1 LYEAAPESPN
11 LSRESR
17 VLASVRRTSSQHA
30 AEKVRPLASALVTNG
45 HTPAIAGTAQSIQR
59 PSDADLLDRRGPI
72 DLMLD
77 AARAAADDAG
87 APSLLEKLDWVAVV
101 GGLWRFTNPGQLI
114 AAAVGS
120 PDAATALSAF
130 SGSSGQDLVGIAA
143 ERIARGEID
152 VALVVGGEA
161 RWTEQRLKREG
172 ATPRWSTEPGEGTP
186 EALSPFANEMMAEMA
201 TLGPPAVSYA
211 LFEDSLRASRGESI
225 DTTRDRAAALWAA
238 MSDVAAT
245 NPFAWDQ
252 SAHSV
257 TQVRDVTADNRMIAF
272 PYTKAMVANNTVDMA
287 SAVLLCSVD
296 AARAAGVA
304 DDRLVFPLA
313 VTVAHETWQ
322 VVNRDQLHGC
332 PALTTAGHTAFK
344 HAGITVDDV
353 EHVDLYACFPSIVQM
368 SANALGLST
377 DRPLTV
383 TGGLGFAGA
392 PLANSTGQSI
402 AAIVPLVRGGG
413 YGLVHGNGGMATKHA
428 FGVYGTTPPDEF
440 RRIDCQDD
448 VMDNARAG
456 VPDGWSGDGTV
467 EAATVVFDRE
477 GPSYLFAAMRAADG
491 ARAFARSTDD
501 AAMAEAMKVGVA
513 GQPCERTADGE
524 LRLR

>member
-1 LYEAAPESPN
+1 M
-11 LSRESR
+11 
-17 VLASVRRTSSQHA
+17 
-30 AEKVRPLASALVTNG
+30 TNG
-45 HTPAIAGTAQSIQR
+45 RTPAIAGTAQTIQR
-59 PSDADLLDRRGPI
+59 PGAVDVIDGRGPI
-72 DLMLD
+72 ELMID

-87 APSLLEKLDWVAVV
+87 APSLLTKLDWVAVV
-101 GGLWRFTNPGQLI
+101 GGVWRFTNPGQLV

-120 PDAATALSAF
+120 PEAKTALSAF
-130 SGSSGQDLVGIAA
+130 SGSSGQDLVGMAA

-152 VALVVGGEA
+152 VALVLGGEA
-161 RWTEQRLKREG
+161 RWSEQRLKRDG
-172 ATPRWSTEPGEGTP
+172 LTPKWINDPGEGTP
-186 EALSPFANEMMAEMA
+186 EPLSPFAPEMMVEMA
-201 TLGPPAVSYA
+201 TLGPPAVAYA

-225 DTTRDRAAALWAA
+225 DTTRDRAAKLWAA

-245 NPFAWDQ
+245 NPFAWDT
-252 SAHSV
+252 SAH
-257 TQVRDVTADNRMIAF
+257 TAAEVRDATPDNRMIAF

-296 AARAAGVA
+296 AARAAGIA

-322 VVNRDQLHGC
+322 VINRDELHGC

-413 YGLVHGNGGMATKHA
+413 YGFVHGNGGVATKHA

-440 RRIDCQDD
+440 LRIDCQDD
-448 VMDNARAG
+448 VVDNARAG
-456 VPDGWSGDGTV
+456 VPDGWAGSGEV
-467 EAATVVFDRE
+467 EAATVVYDRE
-477 GPSYLFAAMRAADG
+477 GPSYVFAAMRAADG
-491 ARAFARSTDD
+491 ARGFARTTDED
-501 AAMAEAMKVGVA
+501 AMAETMKVGIA
-513 GQPCERTADGE
+513 GRACERTVDGE
-524 LRLR
+524 LRLS

>member
-1 LYEAAPESPN
+1 M
-11 LSRESR
+11 
-17 VLASVRRTSSQHA
+17 
-30 AEKVRPLASALVTNG
+30 TNG
-45 HTPAIAGTAQSIQR
+45 RTPAIAGTAQSIQR
-59 PSDADLLDRRGPI
+59 PSDADLLERRGPI
-72 DLMLD
+72 ELMVD

-87 APSLLEKLDWVAVV
+87 APSLLSKLDWVAVV
-101 GGLWRFTNPGQLI
+101 GGVWRHTNPGQLI
-114 AAAVGS
+114 ASALGS

-130 SGSSGQDLVGIAA
+130 SGSSGQDLVGTAA
-143 ERIARGEID
+143 ERISRGEIE

-161 RWTEQRLKREG
+161 RWSEKRLKRDG
-172 ATPRWSTEPGEGTP
+172 LTPGWITDPGEGTP
-186 EALSPFANEMMAEMA
+186 EPLSPFAPEMMAEMA

-211 LFEDSLRASRGESI
+211 LFEDSLRAARGESI

-238 MSDVAAT
+238 MSEVAAK

-252 SAHSV
+252 SVHTV
-257 TQVRDVTADNRMIAF
+257 EQVRDATPDNRMISF

-296 AARAAGVA
+296 AARAAGIA

-322 VVNRDQLHGC
+322 VINRDELHGC
-332 PALTTAGHTAFK
+332 PALTTAGHTAFR

-413 YGLVHGNGGMATKHA
+413 YGLVHGNGGVATKHA

-448 VMDNARAG
+448 VVDNARAS
-456 VPDGWSGDGTV
+456 VPEGWAGDGSV

-477 GPSYLFAAMRAADG
+477 GPSYVFAAMRAADG
-491 ARAFARSTDD
+491 ARAFARSTDE
-501 AAMAEAMKVGVA
+501 ATMAEAMKVGIA
-513 GQPCERTADGE
+513 GRLCSRTAEGD
-524 LRLR
+524 LRLA

>member
-1 LYEAAPESPN
+1 M
-11 LSRESR
+11 
-17 VLASVRRTSSQHA
+17 
-30 AEKVRPLASALVTNG
+30 TNAR
-45 HTPAIAGTAQSIQR
+45 TPAIAGSAQSIQR
-59 PSDADLLDRRGPI
+59 PGDADLLDRRGPI
-72 DLMLD
+72 DLMIE

-87 APSLLEKLDWVAVV
+87 APSLLQKLDWVAVV
-101 GGLWRFTNPGQLI
+101 GGVWRFTNPGQLV

-120 PDAATALSAF
+120 PEAATALSAF

-143 ERIARGEID
+143 DRISRGEIE

-172 ATPRWSTEPGEGTP
+172 ASAPWSTEPGEGTP
-186 EALSPFANEMMAEMA
+186 EPLSPFANEMMVEMA

-211 LFEDSLRASRGESI
+211 LFEDSLRASRGETI

-238 MSDVAAT
+238 MSEVAAK
-245 NPFAWDQ
+245 NPYAWDQ

-257 TQVRDVTADNRMIAF
+257 AEVRDATPDNRMIAF
-272 PYTKAMVANNTVDMA
+272 PYTKAMVANNGVDMA
-287 SAVLLCSVD
+287 SAVLLCSLD
-296 AARAAGVA
+296 AARAAGIA

-322 VVNRDQLHGC
+322 VINRDELHGC
-332 PALTTAGHTAFK
+332 PALTTAGHTAFR
-344 HAGITVDDV
+344 HAGISVDDV

-392 PLANSTGQSI
+392 PLANSAGQSV

-428 FGVYGTTPPDEF
+428 FGVYGTTPPEEF

-448 VMDNARAG
+448 VVDNARAA
-456 VPDGWSGDGTV
+456 VPEGWAGDGSV

-477 GPSYLFAAMRAADG
+477 GPSYVFAAVRTADG
-491 ARAFARSTDD
+491 ARAFARSTDE
-501 AAMAEAMKVGVA
+501 ASMAEAMKVGIA
-513 GQPCERTADGE
+513 GRACSRTAEGE
-524 LRLR
+524 LHLS

>member
-1 LYEAAPESPN
+1 MTDG
-11 LSRESR
+11 R
-17 VLASVRRTSSQHA
+17 
-30 AEKVRPLASALVTNG
+30 
-45 HTPAIAGTAQSIQR
+45 TPAIAGSAQTIQR
-59 PSDADLLDRRGPI
+59 PGEVELLDGRGPI
-72 DLMLD
+72 ELMID
-77 AARAAADDAG
+77 AARAAAEDAG
-87 APSLLEKLDWVAVV
+87 APGLLRKLDWVAVV
-101 GGLWRFTNPGQLI
+101 GGVWRFTNPGQLI

-120 PDAATALSAF
+120 PDAKTALSAF

-143 ERIARGEID
+143 ERIARGEIE

-161 RWTEQRLKREG
+161 RWSEQRIKRAGE
-172 ATPRWSTEPGEGTP
+172 TPRWTADPGEGTP
-186 EALSPFANEMMAEMA
+186 EPLSPFANEMMVEMA
-201 TLGPPAVSYA
+201 TLGPPAVAYA
-211 LFEDSLRASRGESI
+211 LFEDSLRASRGETI
-225 DTTRDRAAALWAA
+225 ETTRDRAAKLWSA
-238 MSDVAAT
+238 MSEVAAT
-245 NPFAWDQ
+245 NPSAWDQ
-252 SAHSV
+252 SVHSAAE
-257 TQVRDVTADNRMIAF
+257 VREATPDNRMIAF

-296 AARAAGVA
+296 AARAAGIA

-322 VVNRDQLHGC
+322 VINRHELHGC

-344 HAGITVDDV
+344 HAGISVDDV

-413 YGLVHGNGGMATKHA
+413 YGFVHGNGGVATKHA
-428 FGVYGTTPPDEF
+428 FGVYGTTPPNEF

-448 VMDNARAG
+448 VVNNERAG
-456 VPDGWSGDGTV
+456 VPDGWAGDGEV
-467 EAATVVFDRE
+467 EAATVVYDRE
-477 GPSYLFAAMRAADG
+477 GPSYIFASVRTPDG
-491 ARAFARSTDD
+491 ARAFAKSSD
-501 AAMAEAMKVGVA
+501 AAAMEETMKVGIA
-513 GQPCERTADGE
+513 GRACTRNADGE
-524 LRLR
+524 LALS